1 MLTLDLKSRLRNKAF
16 IISMLGAIVLLAQ
29 QLGFKDLIPS
39 NWLDIVNTII
49 SILVMLGIV
58 VDTSTPGLSDKIIQN
73 ATVQIINQE
82 AETKGEVQTEATTT
96 AINNTVTENSYVV
109 PTDNLNAS
117 AKINVDV
124 PVE

>member
-1 MLTLDLKSRLRNKAF
+1 MLTLDLKTRFKNKTF
-16 IISMLGAIVLLAQ
+16 ILSMLGAIVLLIQ

-39 NWLDIVNTII
+39 NWSDIVNTVL

-58 VDTSTPGLSDKIIQN
+58 IDTSTPGVSDKVIQDVTIQAIN
-73 ATVQIINQE
+73 KATEIKE
-82 AETKGEVQTEATTT
+82 EVKTEATTT
-96 AINNTVTENSYVV
+96 AINNTVTENSYVA